1 MFIDMHMH
9 EMTCSKDSF
18 LKLDQIVSIASPILS
33 IVYPPTLVLIILAYF
48 GRRIRNNNVC
58 RMAALGALLFSI
70 LETLN
75 QSGVSISL
83 VERLPLA
90 ALGFGWVVP
99 ALVFGLLG
107 ALLRT
112 PGSFL
117 SHEDSENL
125 EGKLDVDMVL

>member
-1 MFIDMHMH
+1 MI
-9 EMTCSKDSF
+9 EKTNKTVP
-18 LKLDQIVSIASPILS
+18 VSDEKPAVDASE
-33 IVYPPTLVLIILAYF
+33 
-48 GRRIRNNNVC
+48 
-58 RMAALGALLFSI
+58 ALLFSI